1 MHTLGCP
8 TGAGKPPAA
17 GLHLGT
23 LHLGP
28 RHPRQEI
35 SVHTLGC
42 PTTTGDGRTVHL
54 GTWGLVSQQRAPDKH
69 RPAIKRPTE
78 PIRTPSRT
86 TLFSVNARMLRHA
99 PPPSSARPCPRPR
112 TPFGSPLA
120 PCLSTTHARTH
131 ARTIR
136 QAPSMPLVSHSPP
149 PRGSP
154 NTHLPPP
161 HLTSMS
167 TMRVC
172 CASSR
177 D

>member
-42 PTTTGDGRTVHL
+42 PTTTCDGRTVHL
-54 GTWGLVSQQRAPDKH
+54 GTWGLVSQQRAPDKY
-69 RPAIKRPTE
+69 RPAIKQAPD
-78 PIRTPSRT
+78 RTNSNTQPHN
-86 TLFSVNARMLRHA
+86 TLFRKREDA
-99 PPPSSARPCPRPR
+99 SARSATVVRPPVPTAAHAVR
-112 TPFGSPLA
+112 IPARSVPLDD
-120 PCLSTTHARTH
+120 ARTH

-154 NTHLPPP
+154 NTHLPPTP
-161 HLTSMS
+161 HQYEYH
-167 TMRVC
+167 
-172 CASSR
+172 ASVLCEL
-177 D
+177 